1 MSTTT
6 HDFKPTKVV
15 ASEQPATNFK
25 MIAENVTITYGGV
38 PAVENVTMKFK
49 EKSVTSLIGPSGC
62 GKTTFLRCLNRMHDM
77 TKNAKVTGKVSDH
90 FLVCCMPLQLLLWFL
105 VCVMYLELV

>member
-15 ASEQPATNFK
+15 ASEQPETNFK

-49 EKSVTSLIGPSGC
+49 EKSVIRPDVARRRFCVVLT
-62 GKTTFLRCLNRMHDM
+62 
-77 TKNAKVTGKVSDH
+77 A
-90 FLVCCMPLQLLLWFL
+90 CMI
-105 VCVMYLELV
+105 

>member
-15 ASEQPATNFK
+15 ASEQPETNFK

-38 PAVENVTMKFK
+38 PAVENHHEVQ
-49 EKSVTSLIGPSGC
+49 
-62 GKTTFLRCLNRMHDM
+62 GKISYLSDRSIRMWQDDVSALFNRMSID
-77 TKNAKVTGKVSDH
+77 KKRQGSGK
-90 FLVCCMPLQLLLWFL
+90 FQ
-105 VCVMYLELV
+105 